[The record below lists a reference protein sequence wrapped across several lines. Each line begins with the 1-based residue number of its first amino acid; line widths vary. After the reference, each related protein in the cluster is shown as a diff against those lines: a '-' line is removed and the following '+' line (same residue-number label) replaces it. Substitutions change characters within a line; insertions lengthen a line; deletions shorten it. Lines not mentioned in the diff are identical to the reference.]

1 MPRSWILPRTPTRP
15 SPATVAA
22 PPAPVPLVALLVAA
36 LLLVT
41 GCTSNKGDKGE
52 PTTTGQSQTSGTIA
66 AAKTLRI
73 DIRSSAQ
80 GPERA
85 FNSKAAAKKA
95 TPNMERFLHRY
106 LSVAFLDPA
115 QEKNGWR
122 DLLVLFDGSVK
133 AAAKRDLDSLSLGSD
148 AAEIKSVQPDKA
160 KASVL
165 FFYRGSRPAGATVK
179 LNFEG
184 SAEAEKGTGPVRME
198 SVFQMLSTPQG
209 WRIAAYQ
216 SRTGEAG

>member
-1 MPRSWILPRTPTRP
+1 MT
-15 SPATVAA
+15 A
-22 PPAPVPLVALLVAA
+22 PPALVSLVALLVAA
-36 LLLVT
+36 VLLVT
-41 GCTSNKGDKGE
+41 GCTSDKGE
-52 PTTTGQSQTSGTIA
+52 PTSTGQSQTSGTIA
-66 AAKTLRI
+66 AAKSLRI
-73 DIRSSAQ
+73 EMRSSAL

-85 FNSKAAAKKA
+85 FNAKAAAKKA

-106 LSVAFLDPA
+106 LTVAFLDPG
-115 QEKNGWR
+115 QQKNGWR
-122 DLLVLFDGSVK
+122 GLLVLFDGSVK
-133 AAAKRDLDSLSLGSD
+133 AAAKRDLDSLSLGSG
-148 AAEIKSVQPDKA
+148 AAAVKSVQPDAA

-184 SAEAEKGTGPVRME
+184 SAEAEKGSGPVRLQ

-216 SRTGEAG
+216 SRTGETG

>member
-1 MPRSWILPRTPTRP
+1 MPRSWILPRTPIRP
-15 SPATVAA
+15 TPTTVTA
-22 PPAPVPLVALLVAA
+22 PPALVSLVALLVAA
-36 LLLVT
+36 VLLAT
-41 GCTSNKGDKGE
+41 GCTSDKGE

-66 AAKTLRI
+66 AVKSLRI
-73 DIRSSAQ
+73 EMRSSAQ

-85 FNSKAAAKKA
+85 FNAKAAAKKA

-106 LSVAFLDPA
+106 LTVAFLDPGR
-115 QEKNGWR
+115 QKDGWR
-122 DLLVLFDGSVK
+122 DLLVMFDGSVK
-133 AAAKRDLDSLSLGSD
+133 AAAKRDLDSLSLGSG

-160 KASVL
+160 KASVV

-184 SAEAEKGTGPVRME
+184 SAEAEKGTGPVHLQ
-198 SVFQMLSTPQG
+198 SVFQMLSTAQG

>member
-22 PPAPVPLVALLVAA
+22 PPAPVPLIALLVAA

-41 GCTSNKGDKGE
+41 GCTSDKGE

-66 AAKTLRI
+66 AVKSLRI
-73 DIRSSAQ
+73 EMRSSAQ

-85 FNSKAAAKKA
+85 FNAKAAAKKA

-106 LSVAFLDPA
+106 LTVAFLDPG
-115 QEKNGWR
+115 QQKDGWR
-122 DLLVLFDGSVK
+122 DLLVMFDGSVK
-133 AAAKRDLDSLSLGSD
+133 AAAKRDLDSLSLGSG

-160 KASVL
+160 KASVV

-184 SAEAEKGTGPVRME
+184 SAEAENGTGPVRLQ
-198 SVFQMLSTPQG
+198 SVFQMLSTAQG

>member
-1 MPRSWILPRTPTRP
+1 MT
-15 SPATVAA
+15 A
-22 PPAPVPLVALLVAA
+22 PPALVSLVALLVAA
-36 LLLVT
+36 VLLVT
-41 GCTSNKGDKGE
+41 GCTSDKGE
-52 PTTTGQSQTSGTIA
+52 PTSTGQSQTSGTIA
-66 AAKTLRI
+66 AAKSLRI
-73 DIRSSAQ
+73 EMRSSAL

-85 FNSKAAAKKA
+85 FNAKAAAKKA

-106 LSVAFLDPA
+106 LTVAFLDPG
-115 QEKNGWR
+115 QQKNGWR

-133 AAAKRDLDSLSLGSD
+133 AAAKRDLDSLSLGSG
-148 AAEIKSVQPDKA
+148 AAAVKSVQPDAA

-184 SAEAEKGTGPVRME
+184 SAEAEKGSGPVRLQ

-216 SRTGEAG
+216 SRTGETG

>member
-1 MPRSWILPRTPTRP
+1 
-15 SPATVAA
+15 V
-22 PPAPVPLVALLVAA
+22 VPLAALLAAA

-41 GCTSNKGDKGE
+41 GCTSDKGE
-52 PTTTGQSQTSGTIA
+52 PSTTGQSQTSGTIA
-66 AAKTLRI
+66 AAKPLRI
-73 DIRSSAQ
+73 EVRSSAQ

-85 FNSKAAAKKA
+85 FNAKAAAKKA
-95 TPNMERFLHRY
+95 TPNLERFLHRY
-106 LSVAFLDPA
+106 LTVAFLDPG
-115 QEKNGWR
+115 QQKTGWR

-133 AAAKRDLDSLSLGSD
+133 AAAKRDLDSLSLGSG
-148 AAEIKSVQPDKA
+148 AAEVKSVQPDSA

-184 SAEAEKGTGPVRME
+184 SAEAEKGSGPVRLQ

-216 SRTGEAG
+216 SRAGEAG

>member
-1 MPRSWILPRTPTRP
+1 MPRSWILPRTPIRP
-15 SPATVAA
+15 TPTTVTA
-22 PPAPVPLVALLVAA
+22 PPALVSLVALLVAA
-36 LLLVT
+36 VLLVT
-41 GCTSNKGDKGE
+41 GCTSDKGE

-66 AAKTLRI
+66 AVKSLRI
-73 DIRSSAQ
+73 EMRSSAQ

-85 FNSKAAAKKA
+85 FNAKAAAKKA

-106 LSVAFLDPA
+106 LTVAFLDPG
-115 QEKNGWR
+115 QQKDGWR
-122 DLLVLFDGSVK
+122 DLLVMFDGSVK
-133 AAAKRDLDSLSLGSD
+133 AAAKRDLDSLSLGSG

-160 KASVL
+160 KASVV

-184 SAEAEKGTGPVRME
+184 SAEAEKGTGPVHLQ
-198 SVFQMLSTPQG
+198 SVFQMLSTAQG

>member
-1 MPRSWILPRTPTRP
+1 MPRSWILPRMPIRT
-15 SPATVAA
+15 SPATVTA
-22 PPAPVPLVALLVAA
+22 PPALVPLVALLVAA

-41 GCTSNKGDKGE
+41 GCTSDKSE
-52 PTTTGQSQTSGTIA
+52 PRSTTGQSQTSGTIA

-73 DIRSSAQ
+73 EIKSAAQ

-85 FNSKAAAKKA
+85 FNPKAAAKKA
-95 TPNMERFLHRY
+95 TPNMERFLHQY
-106 LSVAFLDPA
+106 LTVAFLDPA

-122 DLLVLFDGSVK
+122 DLLALFDGSVK

-160 KASVL
+160 KASVVFL
-165 FFYRGSRPAGATVK
+165 YRGSRPAGATVK

-184 SAEAEKGTGPVRME
+184 SAE
-198 SVFQMLSTPQG
+198 
-209 WRIAAYQ
+209 
-216 SRTGEAG
+216 

>member
-1 MPRSWILPRTPTRP
+1 MPRSWILPRTPIRP
-15 SPATVAA
+15 TPTTVTA
-22 PPAPVPLVALLVAA
+22 PPALVSLVALLVAA
-36 LLLVT
+36 VLLVT
-41 GCTSNKGDKGE
+41 GCTSDKGE

-66 AAKTLRI
+66 AVKSLRI
-73 DIRSSAQ
+73 EMRSSAQ

-85 FNSKAAAKKA
+85 FNAKAAAKKA

-106 LSVAFLDPA
+106 LTVAFLDPG
-115 QEKNGWR
+115 QQKDGWR
-122 DLLVLFDGSVK
+122 DLLVMFDGSVK
-133 AAAKRDLDSLSLGSD
+133 AAAKRDLDSLSLGSG

-160 KASVL
+160 KASVV

-184 SAEAEKGTGPVRME
+184 SAEAEKGTGPVRLQ
-198 SVFQMLSTPQG
+198 SVFQMLSTAQG

>member
-22 PPAPVPLVALLVAA
+22 PPAPVPLIALLVAA

-41 GCTSNKGDKGE
+41 GYTSDKGE

-73 DIRSSAQ
+73 EIRSSAQ

-85 FNSKAAAKKA
+85 FNPKAAAKKA

-133 AAAKRDLDSLSLGSD
+133 AAAKRDLDSLSLGSG

-184 SAEAEKGTGPVRME
+184 SAEAEKGTGPVRMA

>member
-15 SPATVAA
+15 TPTTVTA
-22 PPAPVPLVALLVAA
+22 PPALVSLVALLVAA
-36 LLLVT
+36 VLLVT
-41 GCTSNKGDKGE
+41 GCTSDKGE

-66 AAKTLRI
+66 AVKSLRI
-73 DIRSSAQ
+73 EMRSSAQ

-85 FNSKAAAKKA
+85 FNAKAAAKKA

-106 LSVAFLDPA
+106 LTVAFLDPG
-115 QEKNGWR
+115 QQKNGWR

-148 AAEIKSVQPDKA
+148 ADAVKSVQPDAA

-165 FFYRGSRPAGATVK
+165 FLYRGSRPAGATVK
-179 LNFEG
+179 LSFEG
-184 SAEAEKGTGPVRME
+184 SAEVEKGTGPVRLQ
-198 SVFQMLSTPQG
+198 SVFQMLSTPEG